1 MTSLAPTNR
10 GNAAS
15 ASVVDFGSVVIPN
28 NTKLPH
34 VEHFPVI
41 TKENLN
47 GVKYINYLFANNSNL
62 KNIKFE
68 QGSCATIIGME
79 KLANECLSLET
90 IEFADMPEIRNV
102 SAALA
107 CYTSGMSNKIKSV
120 NVPSL
125 PKVENVY
132 SMFYGCE
139 NLETAIVGDLG
150 LDTTN
155 ALNVSYLFYRCK
167 KLKSVVLGDIS
178 VVQATVGIRW
188 LFNRC
193 DELENVSIKALPAVD
208 MVDSEFS
215 TCSKLT
221 GQSYANILAALPNTS
236 NANTIQFN
244 KLFNDLVAD
253 KSVQYKARDIVTGT
267 DITQTLEDW
276 ANDATIKKGWI
287 ITTL

>member
-15 ASVVDFGSVVIPN
+15 ASVVDFGSVVIPDY
-28 NTKLPH
+28 TKLPH
-34 VEHFPVI
+34 VEHLPVI

-79 KLANECLSLET
+79 KLASECLSLET
-90 IEFADMPEIRNV
+90 IEFADMPEIRNI

-107 CYTSGMSNKIKSV
+107 CYTSGMSNKITSV

-178 VVQATVGIRW
+178 GVKSVVGIKW
-188 LFNRC
+188 LFNLC
-193 DELENVSIKALPAVD
+193 SELEDVSIKALPAVN
-208 MVDSEFS
+208 MVDNEFS

-236 NANTIQFN
+236 SNTI
-244 KLFNDLVAD
+244 KLHTSF
-253 KSVQYKARDIVTGT
+253 S
-267 DITQTLEDW
+267 
-276 ANDATIKKGWI
+276 TIKESDNKEYTAFDAVGGYYDTFNLIDWYDYAVSKGWTI
-287 ITTL
+287 MQ